1 MKYFTFVAL
10 LILAFST
17 SFSQV
22 RLRGGMGVDYISD
35 PSLYNYF
42 NQNFATPGT
51 QLGSFA
57 ASVNFSLEAD
67 YMVSNKYEVG
77 LDVAYRIYSYNYANA
92 LGSYDLTY
100 HNLMPTIVNYYVM
113 NGSGYQFKF
122 GGGIGIRFPSAKEA
136 LPSTTSSQTQTYT
149 GIGFGLLLR
158 AAGNTQI
165 SSNLYANIL
174 FDIRYDFNGTL
185 KNNGVDL
192 YNRVDNS
199 NVSFNSFSVGVG
211 LGLTYYL

>member
-1 MKYFTFVAL
+1 MKYLAFAAL
-10 LILAFST
+10 LALTFST

-22 RLRGGMGVDYISD
+22 RIRGGMGVDYISD

-42 NQNFATPGT
+42 NQNFANPGT
-51 QLGSFA
+51 QLKSFS
-57 ASVNFSLEAD
+57 ASVNFSLEAN
-67 YMVSNKYEVG
+67 YMVTEKYEVG
-77 LDVAYRIYSYNYANA
+77 LDVAYRIYSYTYGNI

-100 HNLMPTIVNYYVM
+100 HNLMPTIVNYYVI
-113 NGSGYQFKF
+113 NGGGYQFKF
-122 GGGIGIRFPSAKEA
+122 GGGIGIRFPTAKEV
-136 LPSTTSSQTQTYT
+136 LPSTKTSRTYT
-149 GIGFGLLLR
+149 GTGLGLLLR

-185 KNNGVDL
+185 KNNGVNL
-192 YNRVDNS
+192 YNRIDNS

>member
-1 MKYFTFVAL
+1 MKYFTFITL

-17 SFSQV
+17 SYSQV

-51 QLGSFA
+51 QLKSFS

-67 YMVSNKYEVG
+67 YMITEKYEVG

-92 LGSYDLTY
+92 LGTYDLTY
-100 HNLMPTIVNYYVM
+100 HNLMPTIVNYYVI
-113 NGSGYQFKF
+113 NGGGYQFKF
-122 GGGIGIRFPSAKEA
+122 GGGVGIRFPNAREA
-136 LPSTTSSQTQTYT
+136 LPSTTSSQTQSYT
-149 GIGFGLLLR
+149 GIGFGILLR
-158 AAGNTQI
+158 ASGNTQI
-165 SSNLYANIL
+165 SNKLYANIL
-174 FDIRYDFNGTL
+174 FDIRYDFNRTL
-185 KNNGVDL
+185 KNNGAKL
-192 YNRVDNS
+192 YNRVDGS
-199 NVSFNSFSVGVG
+199 NVSFNSFSIGVG